1 MTEHPNVTRWFGQ
14 LIVAVG
20 DEKDPSELVTL
31 NRQLRKALQVAIY
44 TQNNG
49 DDDDV
54 KSGASVDDF
63 AFPDQPVRKRKRT
76 YVTDD
81 DHAPLRVEGEA
92 RELLSAAVHRMEVL
106 RRNKKWTTMLQESDR
121 LHRILL
127 QIMRENSCGT
137 HVALTFEA
145 VMALRNQKK
154 RKASK
159 TAGRKR
165 GPAQRPRRRRR

>member
-1 MTEHPNVTRWFGQ
+1 MTEQPNVTRWFGR

-31 NRQLRKALQVAIY
+31 NRELRKALQIAIH

-63 AFPDQPVRKRKRT
+63 ERT

-92 RELLSAAVHRMEVL
+92 RELLSAAVRRMEVY

-127 QIMRENSCGT
+127 QIMRENSYGT

-145 VMALRNQKK
+145 VMALRNRKQ
-154 RKASK
+154 KASK
-159 TAGRKR
+159 IAGQKR
-165 GPAQRPRRRRR
+165 VSAQRPRRRRR